1 MDMRQVV
8 TLSKTGNDELDEQ
21 LSLMEDCLS
30 DLASLLD
37 GAASPDP
44 AKLHGSLE
52 ALYSYAEWH
61 FTCEERMLERG
72 KYPDLLEHIAEH
84 RAIMS
89 QLDTLR
95 RKLAAGNRDSVRLIS
110 IISHWIVDHVASEDI
125 KSANYLERAKIG
137 AIPQNPRL
145 SAASAAL

>member
-1 MDMRQVV
+1 MNMRQVV

-21 LSLMEDCLS
+21 LSLMQDCLS

-44 AKLHGSLE
+44 AKVHGSLE

-61 FTCEERMLERG
+61 FTFEERMLERSN
-72 KYPDLLEHIAEH
+72 YPHRLEHMAEH

-89 QLDTLR
+89 QLDNLR
-95 RKLAAGNRDSVRLIS
+95 RKLAAGNQDAVRLVSVIR
-110 IISHWIVDHVASEDI
+110 HWIVDHVDSEDI
-125 KSANYLERAKIG
+125 KSANYLESGKGG
-137 AIPQNPRL
+137 ALPHSRML
-145 SAASAAL
+145 SAAPL

>member
-1 MDMRQVV
+1 MRQVV

-21 LSLMEDCLS
+21 LSLMQDCLS

-37 GAASPDP
+37 GASSPDP

-61 FTCEERMLERG
+61 FTFEERMLERS
-72 KYPDLLEHIAEH
+72 KYPNRLEHIAEH

-89 QLDTLR
+89 QLDNLR
-95 RKLAAGNRDSVRLIS
+95 RKLAAGNQDAARLIS
-110 IISHWIVDHVASEDI
+110 VISHWIVDHVDSEDI
-125 KSANYLERAKIG
+125 KSANYLENNKVG
-137 AIPQNPRL
+137 AIHPSRMLTAVPL
-145 SAASAAL
+145 

>member
-1 MDMRQVV
+1 MEMRQVV
-8 TLSKTGNDELDEQ
+8 TLSKTGNNELDEQ
-21 LSLMEDCLS
+21 LSLMQDCLS

-37 GAASPDP
+37 GTTNPDP

-61 FTCEERMLERG
+61 FTFEERMLERSN
-72 KYPDLLEHIAEH
+72 YPNRLEHVAEH

-89 QLDTLR
+89 QLDNLR

-110 IISHWIVDHVASEDI
+110 IISHWIVDHVDSEDI
-125 KSANYLERAKIG
+125 KSANYLQHAKIG
-137 AIPQNPRL
+137 SIPQNRSLP
-145 SAASAAL
+145 ASLTPL